1 MNFFRKLLYKI
12 LGIETYLFVV
22 SRLFFLS
29 FKLKILT
36 RKSEFDCHYFVKKLV
51 KKGDFIIDLGANL
64 GYYSVLFSKL
74 TGPGGK
80 VYSVEPVPLFRKIL
94 KKNTHR
100 FSNVEI
106 VPYAIGPN
114 DNEPVKMGVPYS
126 KTHFSHGRTHVLNE
140 NEEESTMTFNA
151 NMMSPNSL
159 FKNLKQLDYIKCD
172 IESYEAVAIPLFE
185 KIIEK
190 HKPIIQIE
198 VAPENLE
205 QIAAFFERL
214 NYQRFFV
221 KNDAL
226 YPTKINAE
234 GLSGDWILIPTEKK
248 QAYSNLIH

>member
-1 MNFFRKLLYKI
+1 M
-12 LGIETYLFVV
+12 
-22 SRLFFLS
+22 
-29 FKLKILT
+29 LK

-80 VYSVEPVPLFRKIL
+80 VYSVEPVPLFQKIL

-114 DNEPVKMGVPYS
+114 DNEHVKMGVPYS

-151 NMMSPNSL
+151 TMMAPNSL
-159 FKNLKQLDYIKCD
+159 FQNLKQLDYIKCD
-172 IESYEAVAIPLFE
+172 IEGYEAVAIPLFE

-190 HKPIIQIE
+190 LKPIIQIE
-198 VAPENLE
+198 VAPENVE

-226 YPTKINAE
+226 YGALINSNE
-234 GLSGDWILIPTEKK
+234 LSGDWILIPAEKK
-248 QAYSNLIH
+248 EAFSNLIH